1 MAPQPSKAGGSTRRD
16 KMTQSFTEI
25 PQQARDMA
33 KTSIDQSRAAF
44 DQFMAVMTGTMEAW
58 SKGSLSNQNTVGFKA
73 VQDRTMA
80 FAKQNADSIFA
91 LASDVANAKDFQ
103 EVLSLQSKYA
113 QTQMQSYA
121 LQTKELGLLSAKAM
135 QSLKPAA

>member
-1 MAPQPSKAGGSTRRD
+1 
-16 KMTQSFTEI
+16 MTQNFSEI

-33 KTSIDQSRAAF
+33 KKSIDQSRTAF
-44 DQFMAVMTGTMEAW
+44 DQFMAVMTGTMETW
-58 SKGSLSNQNTVGFKA
+58 SKGSLSNQNTAGFKA

-121 LQTKELGLLSAKAM
+121 LQTKELGLLSAEAM
-135 QSLKPAA
+135 RSLKPAA

>member
-1 MAPQPSKAGGSTRRD
+1 
-16 KMTQSFTEI
+16 MTQNFSEI

-33 KTSIDQSRAAF
+33 KKSIDQSRTAF

-58 SKGSLSNQNTVGFKA
+58 SKGSLSNQNTAGFKA
-73 VQDRTMA
+73 VQDRTMV

-113 QTQMQSYA
+113 QTQMQSYT
-121 LQTKELGLLSAKAM
+121 LQTKELGLLSAEAM
-135 QSLKPAA
+135 RGLKPAA

>member
-1 MAPQPSKAGGSTRRD
+1 
-16 KMTQSFTEI
+16 MTQNFSEI

-33 KTSIDQSRAAF
+33 KKSIDQSRTAF

>member
-1 MAPQPSKAGGSTRRD
+1 LETPPGSKAQRNQEK
-16 KMTQSFTEI
+16 KMTQNFTEI

-33 KTSIDQSRAAF
+33 KKSIDQQRAAF
-44 DQFMAVMTGTMEAW
+44 DQFMAVMAGAMETW
-58 SKGSLSNQNTVGFKA
+58 SKGSLSNQNTLGFKA

-80 FAKQNADSIFA
+80 FAKQNAESTFA
-91 LASDVANAKDFQ
+91 LASDIANAKDFQ

-121 LQTKELGLLSAKAM
+121 QQTKELGLLSAEAM
-135 QSLKPAA
+135 RSLKPV